1 MFSEDK
7 ATEIFCLADEFCK
20 FFDAQQEKSMTPY
33 NCLFTTQ
40 NRTCIICISYNPAFN
55 ILVKSHIASFVL
67 RRKYHPLIYLFFNL
81 LQAQCGN
88 IHPFFKKNT

>member
-1 MFSEDK
+1 
-7 ATEIFCLADEFCK
+7 
-20 FFDAQQEKSMTPY
+20 MTPY

-55 ILVKSHIASFVL
+55 ILVKSHIANFVL

-81 LQAQCGN
+81 LQAQYGN
-88 IHPFFKKNT
+88 EYPFFKKNT